1 MLLGSELKIITRT
14 YKLMAKTGRPI
25 GYSDL
30 HLEKAKKYLN
40 DYEGVIPSVAG
51 LALYLNVARS
61 TVYLWADEFPEFSD
75 TLERI
80 LTSQEVKAL
89 NNGLSGDF
97 NSAITKLV
105 LHNHGYS
112 DKAEIDNNVEFA
124 VVSDIPSTEEWED
137 EHSSK

>member
-1 MLLGSELKIITRT
+1 
-14 YKLMAKTGRPI
+14 MARTGRPI
-25 GYSDL
+25 AYSEM

-40 DYEGVIPSVAG
+40 DYDGVIPSVAG

-97 NSAITKLV
+97 NAAITKLV

-124 VVSDIPSTEEWED
+124 VVSDIPSTEDWED
-137 EHSSK
+137 EYAEK